1 MLVGNKID
9 KVQCSY
15 VRSDDYYLIFIL
27 KNWSFLPQ
35 FEPRDKLNILL
46 TLVVSTISYG
56 TLFFFPLRL
65 RLGIISQAVVLINTP
80 IWQYS

>member
-1 MLVGNKID
+1 MKLL
-9 KVQCSY
+9 CSY

-56 TLFFFPLRL
+56 TLFFF
-65 RLGIISQAVVLINTP
+65 STQTQAVVLINTP
-80 IWQYS
+80 I

>member
-1 MLVGNKID
+1 MKLL
-9 KVQCSY
+9 CSY
-15 VRSDDYYLIFIL
+15 VRPDDDYLVFII

-46 TLVVSTISYG
+46 TLVVNIISYG

-80 IWQYS
+80 ILQYS